1 MESGKI
7 RQNDLAPA
15 EALVA
20 APASELLE
28 LAQTIPTT
36 YLPRPSTSVLFAVFP
51 MEKLNPLAAFIL
63 PKPGIWG

>member
-36 YLPRPSTSVLFAVFP
+36 SSKAFHFGPVCVSP